1 MLFLRAYKFIEG
13 GDSDSR
19 YKYLYSMG
27 LASLLLIQ
35 TGVNIGM
42 NVGLLPIAGIAL
54 PFISFGG
61 SFFVALCIGFA
72 LLKT

>member
-1 MLFLRAYKFIEG
+1 
-13 GDSDSR
+13 
-19 YKYLYSMG
+19 MG
-27 LASLLLIQ
+27 LVFLLFIQ

-54 PFISFGG
+54 PFISYGG
-61 SFFVALCIGFA
+61 SFFVALCIGFG